1 MTSSEMEQHLE
12 TCKEQATGRL
22 RSLLNIPPGYDN
34 TSIREFIDI
43 MLAASLLE
51 VSIVQ
56 AKVMELNNDN
66 IHSSVDK

>member
-12 TCKEQATGRL
+12 TCKEQAAGRL
-22 RSLLNIPPGYDN
+22 RSLLDIPPGCDN

-56 AKVMELNNDN
+56 AKVMEINNGS
-66 IHSSVDK
+66 IPSTAGK